1 MQHAAILQLVEDFF
15 SLPLQDLMDAFA
27 SGVAD
32 SQEFSTVCGSPGE
45 VANDAFL
52 GHQLSITHG
61 GDYDWHFDMDYHSR
75 WGTDRLAR
83 TSVWT
88 MHALYAQ
95 DQLRQ
100 RMAWALSQVL
110 VLAVNGFDGQ
120 TEMWLN
126 YYDIFVR
133 NAFGSFRDVL
143 REVTYNPI
151 MGDYLTFKRNRA
163 FDESNNYPDENFAR
177 EIMQLFTIGLWKL
190 NPDGTRMKDTAGQDI
205 PTYSNEHIMNFARVF
220 TGFAIVF
227 THVFYPGSVCVF
239 LGRHLISGLLHN
251 YEIQKVPV
259 IFQSVMFPLSTFMKD
274 AQCEVNC

>member
-1 MQHAAILQLVEDFF
+1 MSLSKVEIELTCGEPYKHLLTHFEPKSSMIGATQILDYSMIGEPSALVNALQELMNEF
-15 SLPLQDLMDAFA
+15 S
-27 SGVAD
+27 SSVAD
-32 SQEFSTVCGSPGE
+32 STEFSTVCGSPGE

-61 GDYDWHFDMDYHSR
+61 GEYDWHFDMDYLSR
-75 WGTDRLAR
+75 WGTQQLAR
-83 TSVWT
+83 SAVWT
-88 MHALYAQ
+88 MQALYAN

-110 VLAVNGFDGQ
+110 VLAVVGGNFDGQ

-133 NAFGSFRDVL
+133 NAFGNFRDVL

-151 MGDYLTFKRNRA
+151 MGDYLTFKRSRA

-190 NPDGTRMKDTAGQDI
+190 NPDGTRMKDASGQDI
-205 PTYSNEHIMNFARVF
+205 PTYTNEHIMNFARVF
-220 TGFAIVF
+220 TGLV
-227 THVFYPGSVCVF
+227 
-239 LGRHLISGLLHN
+239 L
-251 YEIQKVPV
+251 
-259 IFQSVMFPLSTFMKD
+259 PLSFYFF
-274 AQCEVNC
+274 EH

>member
-1 MQHAAILQLVEDFF
+1 
-15 SLPLQDLMDAFA
+15 MDAFA

-83 TSVWT
+83 ASVWT

-110 VLAVNGFDGQ
+110 VLAVNGFEGQ

-126 YYDIFVR
+126 YYDISVR

-190 NPDGTRMKDTAGQDI
+190 NPDGTRMKDAAGQDI

-220 TGFAIVF
+220 TGIAIVF
-227 THVFYPGSVCVF
+227 AYAFYPRSVCVF
-239 LGRHLISGLLHN
+239 PWPSSH
-251 YEIQKVPV
+251 
-259 IFQSVMFPLSTFMKD
+259 FQSP
-274 AQCEVNC
+274 AQL